1 MRDAGCGLTV
11 APRTPRRWPRACS
24 AWPRWVRTSAPPSL
38 ALPRTAPCAYP
49 KLAARFI
56 EALR

>member
-1 MRDAGCGLTV
+1 MAQGLQRVAAMRPDEARH
-11 APRTPRRWPRACS
+11 APGA
-24 AWPRWVRTSAPPSL
+24 ALHAL
-38 ALPRTAPCAYP
+38 AHHAYP